1 MDKDRQIRLLIPP
14 FFLLASV
21 LWEAYLSG
29 DLSQYLHTTASNGDL
44 ASLKT
49 VLSILGVVGVATLPV
64 GYAIGVLTMCLLRLI
79 SPKLPHQSYEVP
91 FSEPAM
97 EKVWH
102 RLERSKGLSRSC
114 TLCAAAVFDH
124 ALLHPSIHE
133 WLFRRWTT
141 FNICTQCAMA
151 LLLSYFLGH
160 ALHVQPTW
168 KWWLTVAA
176 STGIFIWQAVASW
189 KETRNMFDFLVDLEI
204 VIRKPDSLTQETG
217 AVRTT

>member
-29 DLSQYLHTTASNGDL
+29 DLWQYLHTTAATGDV

-64 GYAIGVLTMCLLRLI
+64 GYAIGVLTMCLLRLL
-79 SPKLPHQSYEVP
+79 SYLFPHRSYEVP
-91 FSEPAM
+91 ISEAAM
-97 EKVWH
+97 EKIWH
-102 RLERSKGLSRSC
+102 KLGLSKASHKSA
-114 TLCAAAVFDH
+114 LCAAAVFDH
-124 ALLHPSIHE
+124 ALLRPPIHQ

-151 LLLSYFLGH
+151 LFLSYFLGR
-160 ALHVQPTW
+160 ALHVQSTC
-168 KWWLTVAA
+168 KWVLTIAA
-176 STGIFIWQAVASW
+176 AVGIFVWQAVTSW
-189 KETRNMFDFLVDLEI
+189 KETRNMFDLVTDLG
-204 VIRKPDSLTQETG
+204 VAMRNGDS
-217 AVRTT
+217 AASVKK

>member
-29 DLSQYLHTTASNGDL
+29 DLLQYLHSTASNGDV

-64 GYAIGVLTMCLLRLI
+64 GYGIGVLTMCLLRVI
-79 SPKLPHQSYEVP
+79 SLKLPHRSYEVP
-91 FSEPAM
+91 FSEAAM
-97 EKVWH
+97 EKIWS
-102 RLERSKGLSRSC
+102 RLGRSKGSSPA
-114 TLCAAAVFDH
+114 LCAAAVFDH
-124 ALLHPSIHE
+124 ALLRPSIHQ

-151 LLLSYFLGH
+151 LLLSCLLGH

-168 KWWLTVAA
+168 KWGFTLAFA
-176 STGIFIWQAVASW
+176 TGMFVWQSIASW
-189 KETRNMFDFLVDLEI
+189 KETRSMFDFVADLDV
-204 VIRKPDSLTQETG
+204 VICERE
-217 AVRTT
+217 A